1 MPAQRSANPLSTFG
15 QQVVY
20 NNTGESDPAAIRS
33 NLEQLSEGRAQEAAE
48 KKKRPESR
56 ADAAIRRKRN
66 ESNIIG
72 AQAVERRANE
82 AREQRLESMR
92 EIMRY
97 IPANRR
103 RNLGA

>member
-1 MPAQRSANPLSTFG
+1 MPAKRSTSPLSTFG

-20 NNTGESDPAAIRS
+20 NRTGESDPAAIRS
-33 NLEQLSEGRAQEAAE
+33 TLEQLSENRAQETAA

-56 ADAAIRRKRN
+56 ADAAVRRKRN

-82 AREQRLESMR
+82 AREQRLGAMR

>member
-1 MPAQRSANPLSTFG
+1 M
-15 QQVVY
+15 VY
-20 NNTGESDPAAIRS
+20 NRTGESDPAAIRS
-33 NLEQLSEGRAQEAAE
+33 TLEQLSEGRAQETAA
-48 KKKRPESR
+48 KNKRPESM
-56 ADAAIRRKRN
+56 ADAAVRSKRN

-82 AREQRLESMR
+82 APEQRLGAMR

>member
-1 MPAQRSANPLSTFG
+1 MSSFG

-20 NNTGESDPAAIRS
+20 NNTGESDPAMIRS
-33 NLEQLSEGRAQEAAE
+33 KLEELSESRA
-48 KKKRPESR
+48 KKGESR

-82 AREQRLESMR
+82 AREQRLGAMR